1 MITLKDLKL
10 KQAGRITAVSG
21 DGELAARL
29 MAIGLLPGVT
39 VRVLGIAP
47 LGDPMLVE
55 VNGWQLSI
63 RRSEAAS
70 LMIDAVDHDTRLS

>member
-1 MITLKDLKL
+1 MTTLKDLQL
-10 KQAGRITAVSG
+10 RQSGRISAVGG
-21 DGELAARL
+21 DGEVAARL

-39 VRVLGIAP
+39 VRVLGVAP
-47 LGDPMLVE
+47 FGDPMLVE

-70 LMIDAVDHDTRLS
+70 LMIDSVEPDTRLS